1 MAYSCTVF
9 LLQQFS
15 DSFGCRSNERMKKY
29 KSVKLLFFLSM
40 FMLLKSQTNAIKYVF
55 SFIPRQSNSE
65 FGSSMLFTIVF
76 PPLINGKSVAH
87 LFQTI
92 IR

>member
-1 MAYSCTVF
+1 M
-9 LLQQFS
+9 
-15 DSFGCRSNERMKKY
+15 NEETKIRIII
-29 KSVKLLFFLSM
+29 FFSM

-55 SFIPRQSNSE
+55 SFIPNQSNSD
-65 FGSSMLFTIVF
+65 FGSSLLFTIVF
-76 PPLINGKSVAH
+76 LPLIKGKSVAH

>member
-1 MAYSCTVF
+1 MNEEMQIRNLIVF
-9 LLQQFS
+9 F
-15 DSFGCRSNERMKKY
+15 
-29 KSVKLLFFLSM
+29 SM
-40 FMLLKSQTNAIKYVF
+40 FVLLKSQTNAIQYVF
-55 SFIPRQSNSE
+55 SFIPNQSNSE

-76 PPLINGKSVAH
+76 LPLINGKSVAH

>member
-1 MAYSCTVF
+1 MNEEMQIRNLIVF
-9 LLQQFS
+9 F
-15 DSFGCRSNERMKKY
+15 
-29 KSVKLLFFLSM
+29 SM
-40 FMLLKSQTNAIKYVF
+40 FMLLKSQTNAIQYVF
-55 SFIPRQSNSE
+55 SFIPNQSNSE

-76 PPLINGKSVAH
+76 LPLINGKSVAH